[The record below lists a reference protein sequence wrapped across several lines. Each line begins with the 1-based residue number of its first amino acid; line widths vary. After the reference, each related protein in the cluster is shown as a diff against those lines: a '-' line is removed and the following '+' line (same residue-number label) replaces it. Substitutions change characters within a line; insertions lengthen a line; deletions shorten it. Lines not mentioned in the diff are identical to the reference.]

1 MPPSVR
7 SCNLGLEHD
16 DDKKRW
22 LRVPMIEQRHMR
34 VAPKCVRV
42 TSSFAAVALFLL
54 LMARSFGMGT
64 VYHSLI

>member
-7 SCNLGLEHD
+7 SCNLGLDYD

-22 LRVPMIEQRHMR
+22 LRVPMLEQRHLR

-42 TSSFAAVALFLL
+42 TSSFAAVMLMLL
-54 LMARSFGMGT
+54 LGARFFGVGT
-64 VYHSLI
+64 VYHSII